1 MIFMA
6 KSSSSNDKST
16 NQPLSVYLTREEKAD
31 LEEIVEKE
39 QLESVGKLA
48 QYAIRKLIADYREG
62 MNVLKTGKRLID
74 PLK

>member
-1 MIFMA
+1 MA